1 MKVSIILGT
10 RPQIIKSAPVYA
22 AFRRRGVE
30 CEIVNTGQ
38 HYDYE
43 MNRQFFS
50 ELELPD
56 PATDLN
62 VGAGTPSQQ
71 VSAIIA
77 GLGELFE
84 KSRPEIALVPGDTN
98 SALAA
103 GIACVKTGVPVAHLE
118 SGCRSGEFRMAEEV
132 NRRLLDHMSC
142 VLLCPTARCLAN
154 VKREHVLADSVVNVG
169 DTMYDSLLKL
179 APRARA
185 SDPASALGL
194 EHGGYAFMTLH
205 RAETVDDSA
214 ALRRVVSAVGSLPL
228 PVVFSVHPRTRTR
241 FKEFGI
247 SLRPNVKPVEPLPYI
262 ETLGM
267 VSGSKLVITDSGGL
281 QKEAFWLGKP
291 SLITRDMTEWGEIV
305 RVGAAILVGTDPER
319 IKQGYARS
327 QKMAPAG
334 FVSAQRI
341 FGSGN
346 ASAKVVGAVEGY
358 LRKHGR
364 NREWNGVRAP
374 GNEG

>member
-1 MKVSIILGT
+1 MKVSMILGT

-43 MNRQFFS
+43 MNRQFFT

-56 PATDLN
+56 PAADLN

-71 VSAIIA
+71 VSDIIA

-84 KSRPEIALVPGDTN
+84 KARPEIVIVPGDTN

-103 GIACVKTGVPVAHLE
+103 GIACVKSGVPVAHLE
-118 SGCRSGEFRMAEEV
+118 SGCRSGDFRMAEEV
-132 NRRLLDHMSC
+132 NRRLLDHMSHL
-142 VLLCPTARCLAN
+142 LLCPTSRCVAN
-154 VKREHVLADSVVNVG
+154 VERERVLADSIVNVG

-179 APRARA
+179 APRAKA
-185 SDPASALGL
+185 SDPATGLGL
-194 EHGGYAFMTLH
+194 SHEGYVFMTLH
-205 RAETVDDSA
+205 RAETVDDPA
-214 ALRRVVSAVGSLPL
+214 ALRRVLGASGNLPL
-228 PVVFSVHPRTRTR
+228 PVAFSVHPRTRAR
-241 FKEFGI
+241 LKEFGI
-247 SLRPNVKPVEPLPYI
+247 VPHPNMKVMDPLPYI

-267 VSGSKLVITDSGGL
+267 VSGSRLVITDSGGL

-291 SLITRDMTEWGEIV
+291 SLITRETTEWGEIV
-305 RVGAAILVGTDPER
+305 GAGAAILVGTDPKKIER
-319 IKQGYARS
+319 GYAKS
-327 QKMAPAG
+327 QKVDVAR
-334 FVSAQRI
+334 FRSAKRI

-346 ASAKVVGAVEGY
+346 ASEKVVDSVEGY
-358 LRKHGR
+358 LRKAGR
-364 NREWNGVRAP
+364 G
-374 GNEG
+374 